1 MVINPYKQLI
11 NKMKISTNKFVALSY
26 DLTVGE
32 GEERE
37 LMEKATAET
46 PLEFIFGTDSMLQA
60 FEKNIDGLAEG
71 DSFDFTLT
79 PEEAYGEY
87 DDDHVVDLPRNIF
100 EQDGVL
106 NEEVIFEGN
115 TVPMMDTNG
124 NRLNGSVVEVKED
137 VIKMDFNH
145 PLAGE
150 TLNFSGKVLTV
161 RESTPEEIA
170 ALFAPQGGGCG
181 CGSGCGCGDGEED
194 SGGCGSEKET
204 AGGCGSGCG
213 CH

>member
-1 MVINPYKQLI
+1 LVINPYKQLI

-194 SGGCGSEKET
+194 SCGCGSEKET

>member
-194 SGGCGSEKET
+194 SCGCGSEKET